1 MKIFL
6 KGDMTMSTK
15 AKSLISRLGIDF
27 KSKKMIICFDGD
39 EIIGFE
45 YSFLKSIVS
54 SGFGKFKTKML
65 SNV

>member
-1 MKIFL
+1 
-6 KGDMTMSTK
+6 MSTK